1 MQRCFGVFLLV
12 SVVLWGACGRA
23 PRVVE
28 PAFYHWQS
36 RLALTDSELK
46 CLDKTAVKRLYVR
59 FFDVDWSAEKG
70 KVVPISILTMPDL
83 PPDGIEVV
91 PTIYMTNRTLLQT
104 APSDLDTLQKR
115 ISALLFS
122 MQEKFGL
129 ENSGEV
135 QIDCDWSSRTREK
148 YFLLLEGIRKDL
160 LARNTQL
167 SVTIR
172 LHQLKYRKKT
182 GIPPAD
188 RGMLMY
194 YNMGQ
199 IDAPD
204 ENNSILDLAIGKS
217 YLGDFKPYPLPL
229 DVALPIF
236 AWGVVF
242 RQGKPAFLL
251 NGLRADEAGHQ
262 KDLEK
267 IADNRFK
274 VLKSHYFRGEY
285 LYQGDLIRTEA
296 VSDSLLLGAAQTLAE
311 TLRED
316 SMHVA
321 LYHLDSLTISHYD
334 LETFSAVWDAFR

>member
-1 MQRCFGVFLLV
+1 MT
-12 SVVLWGACGRA
+12 SCGHP
-23 PRVVE
+23 PREVT

-36 RLALTDSELK
+36 RLALTPPELE
-46 CLDKTAVKRLYVR
+46 CLEKTAAKRLYLR

-70 KVVPISILTMPDL
+70 KVVPISILNLKEL
-83 PPDGIEVV
+83 PPKGIEVV
-91 PTIYMTNRTLLQT
+91 PTIYMTNRTLLKT
-104 APSDLDTLQKR
+104 SPADLDTLQKR

-122 MQEKFGL
+122 LQDEFGIP
-129 ENSGEV
+129 NPAEV

-148 YFLLLEGIRKDL
+148 YFKLLEGMRADLKERK
-160 LARNTQL
+160 TKL

-199 IDAPD
+199 LDDPQ
-204 ENNSILDLAIGKS
+204 ESNSILDLAVGQS
-217 YLGDFKPYPLPL
+217 YLNDFQPYPMPL

-242 RQGKPAFLL
+242 RQEKPAFLL
-251 NGLRADEAGHQ
+251 NGLRADEAERESG
-262 KDLEK
+262 LEK
-267 IADNRFK
+267 IGNNRFK
-274 VLKSHYFRGEY
+274 VRESHYFRGEY
-285 LYQGDLIRTEA
+285 LYRGDLIRTEA
-296 VSDSLLLGAAQTLAE
+296 VTDSLLLGAAQTLAE
-311 TLRED
+311 TLNED
-316 SMHVA
+316 SLHVA

-334 LETFSAVWDAFR
+334 LETFSSVWDAFR